1 MSAEQEALTYLE
13 QINTIITETLEEIQQ
28 NRKDSRKLHTDEK
41 AALNKIIKLIK
52 QVRRNT
58 DEYLKQFRVQTSL
71 DTWGLNNNKD

>member
-28 NRKDSRKLHTDEK
+28 NRKDARKLDTAEK

-71 DTWGLNNNKD
+71 DSWGLKKE

>member
-28 NRKDSRKLHTDEK
+28 NRKDARKLDTAEK

-71 DTWGLNNNKD
+71 DTWGLKKE

>member
-28 NRKDSRKLHTDEK
+28 NRKDARKLDTAEK

-58 DEYLKQFRVQTSL
+58 DEYLKQFRIQTSL
-71 DTWGLNNNKD
+71 DSWGLKKE

>member
-28 NRKDSRKLHTDEK
+28 NRKDARKLHTDEK

-71 DTWGLNNNKD
+71 DTWGLKNNKD

>member
-28 NRKDSRKLHTDEK
+28 NRKDARKLDTAEK

-71 DTWGLNNNKD
+71 DTWGLKKD

>member
-28 NRKDSRKLHTDEK
+28 NRKDARKLDTAEK

-58 DEYLKQFRVQTSL
+58 DEYLKQFRIQTSL
-71 DTWGLNNNKD
+71 DTWGLTKK